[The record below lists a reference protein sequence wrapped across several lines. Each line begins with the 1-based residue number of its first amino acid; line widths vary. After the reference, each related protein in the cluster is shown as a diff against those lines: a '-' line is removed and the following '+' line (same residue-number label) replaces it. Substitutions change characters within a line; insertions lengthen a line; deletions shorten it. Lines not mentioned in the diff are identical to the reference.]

1 MKKITDKR
9 VKSLRNY
16 SLIAGL
22 VLASAFVFQNNAW
35 SWGGAEPAVVIAAPA
50 KDEPA
55 ATSHSETAL
64 FAGGCFWGIQG
75 VFQHVKGVTSAVSGY
90 AGGAQGT
97 ANYEE
102 VSTGETGHAE
112 SVKVT
117 FDPTQVT
124 YGELLHIFF
133 SVGHNPTQLNRQG
146 PDTGSQYRSAVFPL
160 NAEQAAVAKAYIA
173 QLNASKSFSEPMV
186 TKIENN
192 AHFYPA
198 EAYHQNF
205 LNDNPD
211 YPYIVVNDL
220 PKIKDLQQVFPAN
233 YREQPVLVNPESK
246 N

>member
-160 NAEQAAVAKAYIA
+160 NAAQAAVAKAYIA

>member
-1 MKKITDKR
+1 MKIASKNR
-9 VKSLRNY
+9 RNFRHY

-22 VLASAFVFQNNAW
+22 MLASAFVFENNAW
-35 SWGGAEPAVVIAAPA
+35 SWGGGAEPAVVIPAPA

-55 ATSHSETAL
+55 GTAHSETAL

-90 AGGAQGT
+90 AGGVAQT
-97 ANYEE
+97 ASYEQ

-124 YGELLHIFF
+124 YGELLQIFC
-133 SVGHNPTQLNRQG
+133 SVGLNPPRLNRQG
-146 PDTGSQYRSAVFPL
+146 PDTGSQYRSAVFPM
-160 NAEQAAVAKAYIA
+160 NAAHAEVANAYIA
-173 QLNASKSFSEPMV
+173 QLNASHSYSEPLV
-186 TKIENN
+186 TKVESN

-198 EAYHQNF
+198 EADHQNF

-220 PKIKDLQQVFPAN
+220 PKIKDLKQYFPAE
-233 YREQPVLVNPESK
+233 YREQPVLVK
-246 N
+246 Q

>member
-1 MKKITDKR
+1 MKKITEKR

-90 AGGAQGT
+90 AGGAEGT

>member
-90 AGGAQGT
+90 AGGAAGT

-160 NAEQAAVAKAYIA
+160 NAAQAAVAKAYIA

-186 TKIENN
+186 TTIESN

-205 LNDNPD
+205 LNDNLD

>member
-1 MKKITDKR
+1 MKIASKNR
-9 VKSLRNY
+9 RNFRHY

-22 VLASAFVFQNNAW
+22 MLASAFVFENNAW
-35 SWGGAEPAVVIAAPA
+35 SWGGGAEPAVVIPAPA

-55 ATSHSETAL
+55 GAAHSETAL

-90 AGGAQGT
+90 AGGVAQT
-97 ANYEE
+97 ASYEQ

-133 SVGHNPTQLNRQG
+133 SVGHNPTELNRQG

-160 NAEQAAVAKAYIA
+160 NAAQAEVANAYIA
-173 QLNASKSFSEPMV
+173 QLNASHSYSEPLV
-186 TKIENN
+186 TKVESN

-220 PKIKDLQQVFPAN
+220 PKIKDLKQYFPAE
-233 YREQPVLVNPESK
+233 YREQPVLVK
-246 N
+246 Q

>member
-1 MKKITDKR
+1 MKIATTT
-9 VKSLRNY
+9 LRNY

-22 VLASAFVFQNNAW
+22 VVASAFAFHDNAW
-35 SWGGAEPAVVIAAPA
+35 SWGRGAEPAVVIPAPA

-55 ATSHSETAL
+55 GAVHSETAL

-90 AGGAQGT
+90 AGGEAQT
-97 ANYEE
+97 ASYEQ

-117 FDPTQVT
+117 FDPAQVT

-133 SVGHNPTQLNRQG
+133 SVGHNPTELNRQG
-146 PDTGSQYRSAVFPL
+146 PDSGSQYRSAIFPL
-160 NAEQAAVAKAYIA
+160 SEAQADVAKAYIA
-173 QLNASKSFSEPMV
+173 QLDASHRYPEPLA
-186 TKIENN
+186 TKVESNT
-192 AHFYPA
+192 HFYPA

-211 YPYIVVNDL
+211 YPYIVINDL
-220 PKIKDLQQVFPAN
+220 PKIKDLKQHFPAD
-233 YREQPVLVNPESK
+233 YREKPVLVNQ
-246 N
+246 

>member
-1 MKKITDKR
+1 MKIASKNR
-9 VKSLRNY
+9 RNFRHY

-22 VLASAFVFQNNAW
+22 MLASAFVFENNAW
-35 SWGGAEPAVVIAAPA
+35 SWGGGAEPAVVIPAPA

-55 ATSHSETAL
+55 GTAHSETAL

-90 AGGAQGT
+90 AGGVAQT
-97 ANYEE
+97 ASYEQ
-102 VSTGETGHAE
+102 VSTCETGHAE

-133 SVGHNPTQLNRQG
+133 SVGHNPTELNRQG

-160 NAEQAAVAKAYIA
+160 NAAQAEVANAYIA
-173 QLNASKSFSEPMV
+173 QLNASHSYSEPLV
-186 TKIENN
+186 TKVESN

-220 PKIKDLQQVFPAN
+220 PKIKDLKKYFPSE
-233 YREQPVLVNPESK
+233 YREQPVLVK
-246 N
+246 Q

>member
-1 MKKITDKR
+1 M
-9 VKSLRNY
+9 KSLRNY

-90 AGGAQGT
+90 AGGAAGT

-160 NAEQAAVAKAYIA
+160 NAAQAAVAKAYIA

-186 TKIENN
+186 TKIESN

>member
-1 MKKITDKR
+1 MKIASKNR
-9 VKSLRNY
+9 RNFRHY

-22 VLASAFVFQNNAW
+22 MLASAFVFENNAW
-35 SWGGAEPAVVIAAPA
+35 SWGGGAEPAVVIPAPA

-55 ATSHSETAL
+55 GTAHSETAL

-75 VFQHVKGVTSAVSGY
+75 VFQRVKGVTSAVSGY
-90 AGGAQGT
+90 AGGVAQT
-97 ANYEE
+97 ASYEQ

-133 SVGHNPTQLNRQG
+133 SVGHNPTELNRQG

-160 NAEQAAVAKAYIA
+160 NAAQAEVANAYIA
-173 QLNASKSFSEPMV
+173 QLNASHSYSEPLV
-186 TKIENN
+186 TTVESN

-220 PKIKDLQQVFPAN
+220 PKIKDLKQYFPAE
-233 YREQPVLVNPESK
+233 YREQPVLVK
-246 N
+246 Q

>member
-160 NAEQAAVAKAYIA
+160 NAAQAAVAKAYIA

-186 TKIENN
+186 TTIENN

>member
-1 MKKITDKR
+1 MKMTDKR
-9 VKSLRNY
+9 MKSLRNY

-35 SWGGAEPAVVIAAPA
+35 SWGGAEQAVVIAAPA

-55 ATSHSETAL
+55 GTSHSETAL

-90 AGGAQGT
+90 TGGAAGT
-97 ANYEE
+97 ASYEE

-146 PDTGSQYRSAVFPL
+146 PDTGSQYRSTVFPQ
-160 NAEQAAVAKAYIA
+160 NAAQTEVAKAYIA
-173 QLNASKSFSEPMV
+173 QLNASKSYSEPMV
-186 TKIENN
+186 TTVENN
-192 AHFYPA
+192 GHFYPA

-220 PKIKDLQQVFPAN
+220 PKIKDLQHYFPAN
-233 YREQPVLVNPESK
+233 YREQPVLVKE
-246 N
+246 